1 MLYQKP
7 AKVVFF
13 NSSNKNIKSLE
24 GIKDWDFIHEV
35 EISDDNHELQANLEP
50 LCQLKNLEVLTVFNA
65 DGRKLEEIKNCINL
79 KRIKITRSVN
89 DISFMQKMKQVEEL
103 DLSHNPKLSNI
114 SALEN
119 MTKMKKLVLSDTNVS
134 DISVVKNMKELE
146 VLDIQGTKVEDIS
159 VLRELSH
166 LKKVLIYD
174 VPIKELS
181 FLDQLSA
188 LEVDVEK
195 AKVGDVST
203 FEYKR
208 RPEWLY
214 SDIYNQYMNE
224 EEKKAARQ
232 LMSENGVTDF
242 GKIEYILGLHNTKPA
257 IVLFSTDSNKN
268 IKSLEGIKDWDFIR
282 EVEIWDDDH
291 ELQVNLEPLCH
302 LKNLEVFIAENIAE
316 RKLERIENCINLKKI
331 KIEWSVNDISFIRKM
346 EQVEELDLSN
356 NPELSDIS
364 MIKNMTKVKKLVLSN
379 TNISDIT
386 VVKNMKELEI
396 LEIESTKVEDIS
408 PLRELSHLKKI
419 LMYDTPVRDISL
431 LASLPVL
438 EYVDVKKT
446 NVEDVSAFEQAG
458 KLEIFYHYKENY
470 DEEMFRAIQQLM
482 KDNGLSLVTDFYK
495 ISRIF
500 AWSETIILEGD
511 QAKNIKTL
519 ACIKDWDFIKCVIIE
534 GNELRASLEPLCY
547 LKNLERLTVRKFD
560 GERLKAIENCINLKE
575 ICLKETS
582 VKDISFLR
590 KMEQVEELKLIDNPG
605 ISDIN
610 VVANMKNLKELNI
623 SGTQVTD
630 ISPLKGL
637 SHLKMVWM
645 YGTPIKNISVL
656 AELPE
661 IEDINALKTKVEDV
675 SAFIKAGKLKILGI
689 EKSKLPKPVK
699 KIFQGRLAD

>member
-1 MLYQKP
+1 MGSWNEFYNKKYNQFNEKEKKAIKQLMDVNGITNYNVIMEILYYREGSYTKL
-7 AKVVFF
+7 AKLGLIYE
-13 NSSNKNIKSLE
+13 NEYIKSLE
-24 GIKDWDFIHEV
+24 GIKDWDFISEV
-35 EISDDNHELQANLEP
+35 EISEQWGKLQA
-50 LCQLKNLEVLTVFNA
+50 
-65 DGRKLEEIKNCINL
+65 
-79 KRIKITRSVN
+79 
-89 DISFMQKMKQVEEL
+89 
-103 DLSHNPKLSNI
+103 
-114 SALEN
+114 
-119 MTKMKKLVLSDTNVS
+119 
-134 DISVVKNMKELE
+134 
-146 VLDIQGTKVEDIS
+146 
-159 VLRELSH
+159 
-166 LKKVLIYD
+166 
-174 VPIKELS
+174 
-181 FLDQLSA
+181 
-188 LEVDVEK
+188 
-195 AKVGDVST
+195 
-203 FEYKR
+203 
-208 RPEWLY
+208 
-214 SDIYNQYMNE
+214 
-224 EEKKAARQ
+224 
-232 LMSENGVTDF
+232 
-242 GKIEYILGLHNTKPA
+242 
-257 IVLFSTDSNKN
+257 
-268 IKSLEGIKDWDFIR
+268 
-282 EVEIWDDDH
+282 
-291 ELQVNLEPLCH
+291 NLEPLCH
-302 LKNLEVFIAENIAE
+302 LKNLEVLTVFKVDN

-364 MIKNMTKVKKLVLSN
+364 MLENMTKVKKLVLSN

-419 LMYDTPVRDISL
+419 LMYDTLVRDISL

-470 DEEMFRAIQQLM
+470 DEEMFRAIQLLM

-519 ACIKDWDFIKCVIIE
+519 ACIKDWDFIKRVIIE
-534 GNELRASLEPLCY
+534 GNQLRASLEPLCY

-560 GERLKAIENCINLKE
+560 GERLKAIENCINLKK

-582 VKDISFLR
+582 VNDISFLR

-645 YGTPIKNISVL
+645 YGTPIKDISVL